1 MMAVAAPEEL
11 GNLKKFLIDFLEP
24 FAQ

>member
-11 GNLKKFLIDFLEP
+11 VNLKKFLIDFLEP
-24 FAQ
+24 FAL